1 MWHVDA
7 EIIALLFMTVIII
20 DVIATSMSRTL
31 KDQMFRMLSFVTYLA
46 IAIDIYSSAAM
57 MEIDRFSWWA
67 IEGSLLLYF
76 IFTPMLSVLW
86 HLYAIS
92 VVNKASKKLYRIF
105 FASAIPFL
113 LYLPLV
119 ASNPVTGLIFG
130 LSPAKVYVR
139 GPLFNLLFVLF
150 YGYGLATL
158 LYALMKFKTIER
170 TTAVILTI
178 FPLIAGAGVLLQQLW
193 PGYLVTG
200 SAFTLVLLITY
211 LFLQNRKR
219 TRDSLTGL
227 YNRLAFSDAVDRLSK
242 REERGF
248 VMAVA
253 LDDFK
258 LFNQTFGQGTGDE
271 LLKEIGESL
280 VSLSPVKTCYR
291 YGGDIFT
298 LILRKRTAQEVNA
311 LAADILRQ
319 LKQFSTAANVGCTV
333 SACLG
338 IVEYPCV
345 SDNKSHSIVSALD
358 FAIYQAK
365 KRGKGQIAFYDEEL
379 IGQLQRK
386 RDLAEALERAIAEKS
401 FEVYLQPIYH
411 MKRRAFTYGE
421 ALLRLRDPV
430 LGPISPAEFIPI
442 AEETGKIVE
451 ITYLVLETVCAFLND
466 HRDTLRD
473 EIAVSVNFSMVQFMQ
488 RDMTQRVLEILD
500 R

>member
-291 YGGDIFT
+291 YGGDI
-298 LILRKRTAQEVNA
+298 LR
-311 LAADILRQ
+311 
-319 LKQFSTAANVGCTV
+319 
-333 SACLG
+333 
-338 IVEYPCV
+338 
-345 SDNKSHSIVSALD
+345 
-358 FAIYQAK
+358 
-365 KRGKGQIAFYDEEL
+365 
-379 IGQLQRK
+379 
-386 RDLAEALERAIAEKS
+386 
-401 FEVYLQPIYH
+401 
-411 MKRRAFTYGE
+411 
-421 ALLRLRDPV
+421 
-430 LGPISPAEFIPI
+430 
-442 AEETGKIVE
+442 
-451 ITYLVLETVCAFLND
+451 
-466 HRDTLRD
+466 
-473 EIAVSVNFSMVQFMQ
+473 
-488 RDMTQRVLEILD
+488 
-500 R
+500 